1 MLNALK
7 SLWINRQL
15 VAALLR
21 RQLTGRFQ
29 GSVLGRLW
37 LLLSPLIMLAI
48 YALVFGKVLQAKWQI
63 GNQDENLANFA
74 LILFSGLLIHQFF
87 AECMGGAPNLIL
99 GNPNFVKKI
108 IFPLEILPWIH
119 TLAAGIQGLFSVFVL
134 LCAVV
139 ILGGKAHWAWLLLP
153 LVYLPLV
160 FVSLGVAWLLAALGV
175 FARDLQQ
182 IVGFVSSALLFL
194 SPVFYPMSTLP
205 ERLQFLVYANPL
217 IIIIEESRKV
227 IFSGLTPDWS
237 LLLGYSAVALPFMLI
252 SLWFFQRC
260 KRLFADVM

>member
-1 MLNALK
+1 MLDALK
-7 SLWINRQL
+7 SLWTNRQL
-15 VAALLR
+15 VAALFR

-29 GSVLGRLW
+29 GSILGRLW
-37 LLLSPLIMLAI
+37 LLLAPLIMLSI
-48 YALVFGKVLQAKWQI
+48 YALVFGEILQAKWQL
-63 GNQDENLANFA
+63 GNQGESLASFA
-74 LILFSGLLIHQFF
+74 LILFSGLFVHQFF
-87 AECMGGAPNLIL
+87 GECMGSAPHLIL

-119 TLAAGIQGLFSVFVL
+119 TLVAGIQALFSLAVL
-134 LCAVV
+134 LGAVV
-139 ILGGKAHWAWLLLP
+139 LLGGQAYWEWMVLP

-160 FVSLGVAWLLAALGV
+160 LVSLGVAWLLAALGV
-175 FARDLQQ
+175 FLRDLQQ

-194 SPVFYPMSTLP
+194 SPVFYPMSMLP
-205 ERLQFLVYANPL
+205 ERLQFLVYVNPL

-227 IFSGLTPDWS
+227 IFSGLMPDWR
-237 LLLGYSAVALPFMLI
+237 LLIGYTAVALPFMLF